1 MHIASQ
7 SPQELVVLDSSR
19 WISGLCAGAGALVII
34 LAAQK
39 HEPKGFLGAAFFL
52 LFAVLADRRTLF
64 TFDALQ
70 RVVRWTGHRFLKA
83 ESGAIPFA
91 HITGIA
97 VEAMS
102 AGDGGTTYRL
112 ALLTAEGSTPMAYAY
127 SGIGNL
133 RSIRETILSFMQPDA
148 SLRPTPES
156 SAALAD
162 DASLR
167 SLLRQ
172 GRKIDAVSLLRSSE
186 SLSLTQAM
194 QRVEAVDAE
203 IKAGQ

>member
-7 SPQELVVLDSSR
+7 SPQELVVVDSGR
-19 WISGLCAGAGALVII
+19 WISGLCAGAGALVIL
-34 LAAQK
+34 LAIQK

-52 LFAVLADRRTLF
+52 LFAVLADRRTIF
-64 TFDALQ
+64 TFDGLQ
-70 RVVRWTGHRFLKA
+70 RSVRWSGHRFLKT
-83 ESGAIPFA
+83 ESGTIPFA
-91 HITGIA
+91 DITGIA

-102 AGDGGTTYRL
+102 AGNKGTSYRL
-112 ALLTAEGSTPMAYAY
+112 ALLTTQGTTPMACAY

-133 RSIRETILSFMQPDA
+133 RSTRETILSFLQPDA

-156 SAALAD
+156 STALAD

-172 GRKIDAVSLLRSSE
+172 GRKIDAVSLLRASE

-194 QRVEAVDAE
+194 QRIEAIDAE
-203 IKAGQ
+203 MRAGQ

>member
-1 MHIASQ
+1 MHIAAQ

-19 WISGLCAGAGALVII
+19 WISGLCAGAGAVVIL
-34 LAAQK
+34 LAIQK

-70 RVVRWTGHRFLKA
+70 RVVRWSGHRFLKA
-83 ESGAIPFA
+83 ESGIIPFA
-91 HITGIA
+91 DITGIA
-97 VEAMS
+97 VEATS
-102 AGDGGTTYRL
+102 AGNGSTTYRL
-112 ALLTAEGSTPMAYAY
+112 ALLTAQGPTPMAYAY
-127 SGIGNL
+127 SAIGNL
-133 RSIRETILSFMQPDA
+133 RQIRETILALIQPDA
-148 SLRPTPES
+148 SLRRTQES
-156 SAALAD
+156 AAALAD

-186 SLSLTQAM
+186 NLSLTQAM
-194 QRVEAVDAE
+194 QRIEAIDAE
-203 IKAGQ
+203 IKAGH